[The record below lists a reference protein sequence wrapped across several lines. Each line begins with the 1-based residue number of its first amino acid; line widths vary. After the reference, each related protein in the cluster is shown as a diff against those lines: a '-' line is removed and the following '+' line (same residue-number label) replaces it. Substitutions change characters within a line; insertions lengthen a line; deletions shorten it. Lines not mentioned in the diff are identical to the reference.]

1 MDPRQRKKLLG
12 IASGELVFA
21 GGIFL
26 AVALAGKTRGDWQ
39 LGAAIACF
47 VVAGIFLVVRF
58 LGGSGSGSA
67 PRQPAP
73 GQGKGKLRKK
83 NKKR

>member
-1 MDPRQRKKLLG
+1 MDPQQRKKLLG

-58 LGGSGSGSA
+58 LGGSGSA

-73 GQGKGKLRKK
+73 GQGKGKRSKK
-83 NKKR
+83 KKKC

>member
-1 MDPRQRKKLLG
+1 MDPQQRKKLLG

-58 LGGSGSGSA
+58 VGGGGKV
-67 PRQPAP
+67 PQQPAP
-73 GQGKGKLRKK
+73 GKGKRSK
-83 NKKR
+83 KKRKH

>member
-1 MDPRQRKKLLG
+1 MDPQQRKKLLG

-58 LGGSGSGSA
+58 VGGGGKA
-67 PRQPAP
+67 PQQPAP
-73 GQGKGKLRKK
+73 GQGKRSK
-83 NKKR
+83 KKRKH

>member
-73 GQGKGKLRKK
+73 GQGKGKLSKK
-83 NKKR
+83 KKKR

>member
-1 MDPRQRKKLLG
+1 MDPQQRKKLLG

-26 AVALAGKTRGDWQ
+26 AVALAGETRGDWQ

-58 LGGSGSGSA
+58 VGGGGKV
-67 PRQPAP
+67 PQQPTP
-73 GQGKGKLRKK
+73 GQGKGKRSKEKRKH
-83 NKKR
+83 

>member
-1 MDPRQRKKLLG
+1 MDPQQRKKLLG

-39 LGAAIACF
+39 LGAAIAGF
-47 VVAGIFLVVRF
+47 EVAGSFLEVRF
-58 LGGSGSGSA
+58 VGGGGKA
-67 PRQPAP
+67 PQQPAP
-73 GQGKGKLRKK
+73 GQGKGKRSK
-83 NKKR
+83 KKRKH

>member
-1 MDPRQRKKLLG
+1 MDPQQRMKLLG

-26 AVALAGKTRGDWQ
+26 AVALAGETRGDWQ

-58 LGGSGSGSA
+58 VGGGGKV
-67 PRQPAP
+67 PQQPAP
-73 GQGKGKLRKK
+73 GQGKGKRSK
-83 NKKR
+83 KKRKH

>member
-26 AVALAGKTRGDWQ
+26 AVALAGETRGDWQ

-58 LGGSGSGSA
+58 VGGGKA
-67 PRQPAP
+67 PQQPAP
-73 GQGKGKLRKK
+73 GQGKGKRSK
-83 NKKR
+83 KKRKH

>member
-1 MDPRQRKKLLG
+1 MDPQQRKKLLG

-26 AVALAGKTRGDWQ
+26 AVALRGNTRGDWQ

-58 LGGSGSGSA
+58 VGGGSSKT
-67 PRQPAP
+67 PQQPAP
-73 GQGKGKLRKK
+73 GQGKGKRSK
-83 NKKR
+83 KKRKH

>member
-1 MDPRQRKKLLG
+1 MDPQQRKKLLG

-58 LGGSGSGSA
+58 VGGGGKA
-67 PRQPAP
+67 PQQPAP
-73 GQGKGKLRKK
+73 GQGKGKRSKKQRKH
-83 NKKR
+83 

>member
-1 MDPRQRKKLLG
+1 MDPQQRKKLLG

-58 LGGSGSGSA
+58 VGGGGKA
-67 PRQPAP
+67 PQPAP
-73 GQGKGKLRKK
+73 GQGKGKRSK
-83 NKKR
+83 KKRKH

>member
-1 MDPRQRKKLLG
+1 MDPQQRKKLLG

-58 LGGSGSGSA
+58 LGGSA

-73 GQGKGKLRKK
+73 GQGKGKRSKK
-83 NKKR
+83 KKKC

>member
-26 AVALAGKTRGDWQ
+26 AVALAGETRGDWQ

-58 LGGSGSGSA
+58 VGGGKA

-73 GQGKGKLRKK
+73 GQGKRGRKK
-83 NKKR
+83 KKH

>member
-73 GQGKGKLRKK
+73 GQGKGNRRKK
-83 NKKR
+83 KKKR

>member
-1 MDPRQRKKLLG
+1 MDPQQRKKLLG

-26 AVALAGKTRGDWQ
+26 AVALAGETRGDWQ
-39 LGAAIACF
+39 LGAAIACC

-58 LGGSGSGSA
+58 VGGGGKV
-67 PRQPAP
+67 PQQPAP
-73 GQGKGKLRKK
+73 GQGKGKRSK
-83 NKKR
+83 KKRKH

>member
-73 GQGKGKLRKK
+73 GQGKGKRSKK
-83 NKKR
+83 KTKR

>member
-26 AVALAGKTRGDWQ
+26 AVALAGETRGDWQ

-58 LGGSGSGSA
+58 VGGGGKA

-73 GQGKGKLRKK
+73 GQGKRGK
-83 NKKR
+83 KKRKH